1 MHKYVLKKKFA
12 DFMGLEANKPYV
24 EDFIKLKIIEKCF
37 SVADI
42 KKFMP
47 RFKGCSCKQ
56 TICQNNSLT
65 FYSYILENY
74 MENLSVKIETANK
87 TEPVIQKQPKITS
100 ALLELVASRMDTLL
114 DRMKENTSLQSEL
127 LQISKA

>member
-24 EDFIKLKIIEKCF
+24 EDFIKLIIIEKCF

-74 MENLSVKIETANK
+74 MEEMDIPSSNFYYDPK
-87 TEPVIQKQPKITS
+87 QKPKEVDIKNF
-100 ALLELVASRMDTLL
+100 D
-114 DRMKENTSLQSEL
+114 
-127 LQISKA
+127 

>member
-1 MHKYVLKKKFA
+1 MTKFVLKKKFA
-12 DFMGLEANKPYV
+12 DFMGLETNKPYA

-42 KKFMP
+42 KKFIP

-65 FYSYILENY
+65 FYNYMLNNY
-74 MENLSVKIETANK
+74 MEESNFPVCNFYYDPKQ
-87 TEPVIQKQPKITS
+87 EPKEFIQRI
-100 ALLELVASRMDTLL
+100 
-114 DRMKENTSLQSEL
+114 
-127 LQISKA
+127 